1 MRKPE
6 PREDLKN
13 LTLIAISGT
22 FALIVTLGFLAVSLR
37 AERPEVRVGVRTR
50 VVEPLADIGPVSGD
64 TRLYGTV
71 VTRRGQAHTGYIR
84 WDRNEGS
91 WSDLLDADKVDEGGR
106 VTQSGVRF
114 GHLHRIEVLNRGS
127 ALLTMKSG
135 HQTEMRGG
143 ATDLGSGLRAL
154 LVQRPGE
161 GIQEFDW
168 GDLESVEF
176 QPAPEGLSA
185 SEGRI
190 FGTLTTRSGEE
201 FTGYVAWD
209 VDEIYTTDILDG
221 EAAGADR
228 EIPFGAITSI
238 ERDGSRG
245 AFVTLRDG
253 EAFRLTGSNDVDS
266 SNRGISISD
275 PALGQ
280 VMVEWRDLDIVRFW
294 QPDNDTGYGFFDGG
308 HPIQGTVI
316 TESGDELS
324 GEIAWD
330 NDEVSSWEMLNGD
343 SGGVEFHV
351 EMGQIARLEKT
362 RRGTLVELKDGRTF
376 ELTGSNDVDDGNR
389 GITVRT
395 ENGPREIEWD
405 EFREL
410 LIEG

>member
-6 PREDLKN
+6 PREDVKN
-13 LTLIAISGT
+13 LSVIAVSAAV
-22 FALIVTLGFLAVSLR
+22 ALILTGGFLSLSLIEDVPEAR
-37 AERPEVRVGVRTR
+37 ARVRIQL
-50 VVEPLADIGPVSGD
+50 VEPLADMGPVSGD

-71 VTRRGQAHTGYIR
+71 VTRHGQPHTGFIR

-91 WSDLLDADKVDEGGR
+91 WSDLLDADKVSEGGR

-114 GHLHRIEVLNRGS
+114 GHIHRIEVLNRES

-135 HQTEMRGG
+135 HQTEMNGG

-154 LVQRPGE
+154 LVQQPGQ

-185 SEGRI
+185 SEARI

-221 EAAGADR
+221 EADGVDR

-238 ERDGSRG
+238 QREGSRG
-245 AFVTLRDG
+245 VRVTLRDG
-253 EAFRLTGSNDVDS
+253 DPLYLTGSNDVDS

-280 VMVEWRDLDIVRFW
+280 VMVEWRELDIVRFW

-308 HPIQGTVI
+308 HLIQGTVI
-316 TESGDELS
+316 TESGDEFS

-330 NDEVSSWEMLNGD
+330 NDEAYSWEMLNGD
-343 SGGVEFHV
+343 SGAVEFHV
-351 EMGQIARLEKT
+351 EMGQIARLQKT
-362 RRGTLVELKDGRTF
+362 RRGSLVELKDGRTF

-395 ENGPREIEWD
+395 ENGAREIEWD

-410 LIEG
+410 TIKD